1 MPSLMCIYCGKTFKR
16 LTQTHSIKCEL
27 SYKSKNIVNMEDDED
42 IPPPPK
48 KMYKMLLAMA
58 SEVND
63 LKQKLEEAHAFVRK
77 KIKKINIVDTL
88 NRATTQPVY
97 PMHEMIRVESGDV
110 EYLFR
115 HTVFETIDKIFSR
128 CIHTSSS
135 SLPIAAF
142 IQKPHILYGY
152 VKETSDHQQQHQQQQ
167 QQYKWDILTH
177 SQITFFLENIQFK
190 LSKELMEWKKEN
202 ILVTD
207 EDDRKYDNTVSKLFT
222 PKFKEDSLIKKYR
235 ELFYERI
242 KRDIMGQEYEFE

>member
-1 MPSLMCIYCGKTFKR
+1 
-16 LTQTHSIKCEL
+16 
-27 SYKSKNIVNMEDDED
+27 
-42 IPPPPK
+42 
-48 KMYKMLLAMA
+48 MLLAMA

-88 NRATTQPVY
+88 NRATIQPVY
-97 PMHEMIRVESGDV
+97 PMHEMIRVESADV
-110 EYLFR
+110 EYLFQ

-128 CIHTSSS
+128 CIHIFSA
-135 SLPIAAF
+135 LPIAAF

-152 VKETSDHQQQHQQQQ
+152 VYLKETSDHQQQ

-202 ILVTD
+202 TLVTD